1 MNCGNYTS
9 FNGIVYAE
17 VRLPYNKDLRE
28 PYLDVT
34 MKTVMS
40 FTKFFYHDNRRI
52 LLNIEMHMDQS
63 RQRNVRKVSHEQNKQ
78 RFSSLAKSL

>member
-1 MNCGNYTS
+1 M
-9 FNGIVYAE
+9 YAE

-34 MKTVMS
+34 MKTVIS

-63 RQRNVRKVSHEQNKQ
+63 RQRNVRKVSAEQNKL
-78 RFSSLAKSL
+78 RDFHPWLKVYSEW